1 MNLKHEF
8 PIFKNYPDLVFVDNG
23 ATSQKPSILVES
35 LKEYYD
41 FYNSNIG
48 RGVYDLAEK
57 SQNAYDTAKND
68 IAKFIGASSD
78 NLIFTS
84 GATESMNMIAY
95 FVEQLIPSNSK
106 ILVSIYEHHSNL
118 LIWQRL
124 AKEKNLCLE
133 FIKDDSILLNPELL
147 PADFFQ
153 NVSVIALTHVSNVS
167 GETFPINQWIDL
179 ATKHK
184 IVSVIDGAQ
193 GVTSDVI
200 DLNILQPDFY
210 SFSAHKIYG
219 PMGLGVTYFSKKH
232 FHLQPYKL
240 GGGIIEDVEEQSFE
254 LSTEINRFEAGTPNV
269 ANIYAFSKV
278 LNFLS
283 ESNWKKCIVYTH
295 QLNQYFFEKLN
306 KLDFVSIIK
315 SKNKGNLTAFNIQG
329 VHPHDVGTFL
339 SAKNIAVRVGKH
351 CAYPLHY
358 HLHINSSV
366 RVSFAIYNSKEDIDY
381 IVKMI
386 TECYFYFNR
395 NRG

>member
-124 AKEKNLCLE
+124 AKEKNLSLE

-147 PADFFQ
+147 PVEFFQ

-179 ATKHK
+179 ATKHN

-219 PMGLGVTYFSKKH
+219 PMGLGVT
-232 FHLQPYKL
+232 
-240 GGGIIEDVEEQSFE
+240 
-254 LSTEINRFEAGTPNV
+254 LSLI
-269 ANIYAFSKV
+269 
-278 LNFLS
+278 
-283 ESNWKKCIVYTH
+283 
-295 QLNQYFFEKLN
+295 
-306 KLDFVSIIK
+306 
-315 SKNKGNLTAFNIQG
+315 
-329 VHPHDVGTFL
+329 
-339 SAKNIAVRVGKH
+339 
-351 CAYPLHY
+351 
-358 HLHINSSV
+358 HI
-366 RVSFAIYNSKEDIDY
+366 
-381 IVKMI
+381 
-386 TECYFYFNR
+386 
-395 NRG
+395 